1 MHFDSKENHYRIK
14 PKLFR
19 TSKIIEI
26 EPYFQTTR
34 KPSRENEIERVRQ
47 KIVDKKI
54 AIFEALKK
62 CSPQKKEYSTGSNS
76 NYSELKFD
84 QSHVSNPSRSRS
96 TFTNREW
103 AVLIKFIM
111 KLFNVWPDPRYYV
124 LGSLDIK
131 SL

>member
-26 EPYFQTTR
+26 EPNIR
-34 KPSRENEIERVRQ
+34 KTSRENEIERVRQ

-62 CSPQKKEYSTGSNS
+62 CSPKQKEYSTGSNS

-103 AVLIKFIM
+103 AVLIKFTI
-111 KLFNVWPDPRYYV
+111 KFFNVLPF
-124 LGSLDIK
+124 L
-131 SL
+131 